1 VNDTWSKVVIYNKI
15 KWTHFGLIIFYHSKH
30 ATRKHAHFKKCD
42 FFLTL
47 IIKWLVRYW
56 FNDQYIKKKLKKNSF
71 KKNCNMKNWLCNKMI
86 SQCLDLIMSLP
97 LMNAFLLST
106 LCENLMGLQGMG
118 VAWCQSTFISF
129 NLSIM
134 LMHTIMEN
142 QFFYFSYVFVWSSI
156 IHNYLCQC
164 QI

>member
-1 VNDTWSKVVIYNKI
+1 MWFFFYIDNQMACEILIQWPIYQEEVEKEFI
-15 KWTHFGLIIFYHSKH
+15 QKF
-30 ATRKHAHFKKCD
+30 
-42 FFLTL
+42 
-47 IIKWLVRYW
+47 
-56 FNDQYIKKKLKKNSF
+56 
-71 KKNCNMKNWLCNKMI
+71 CNMKNWLCNKMI

-118 VAWCQSTFISF
+118 VAWWQSTFISF

-142 QFFYFSYVFVWSSI
+142 QLFLFLLCFCVVFNNS
-156 IHNYLCQC
+156 
-164 QI
+164 